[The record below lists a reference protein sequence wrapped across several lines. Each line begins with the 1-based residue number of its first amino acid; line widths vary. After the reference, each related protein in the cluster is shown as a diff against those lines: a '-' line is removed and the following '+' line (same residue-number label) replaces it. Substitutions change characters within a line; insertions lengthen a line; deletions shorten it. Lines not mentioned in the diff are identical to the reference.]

1 VSRWP
6 RIVLVLLLLVQLS
19 LAAVPSATAS
29 VQLTHYTYEAHGD
42 FWREYLDL
50 MAERF
55 KASTGISVEFI
66 IASGSEYRSKLLTM
80 VAGGVAPDVTDAH
93 PMLGAPLIA
102 QGIFEDLTPYVK
114 RDNFPLDRMPPVAA
128 EGVTTPDRK
137 LWGIP
142 GSVYPVVTFFN
153 ADLFA
158 ESGLPNPRE
167 LGERWTWE
175 TLTSSAKRLTRDK
188 DGDGVYETYGTS
200 RISYRWEMQ
209 VHQAGGQLYDRVVY
223 PTKSQF
229 NSPEVLRAIE
239 FIRGLYADNIA
250 TNNHTTYN
258 VFRGTCGFAVV
269 DGPGSISSFQH
280 VAFNWDI
287 AGQPKG
293 PANRAAR
300 VNPDGFQVVA
310 YSQHKDAAWQW
321 VRYLTGNADNQL
333 ELARISGRMP
343 SLREAMV
350 RYPKIGGIDLPS
362 NWQALIDTAFDP
374 DGYAAYV
381 VPNAT
386 QVDAVVNPIINQI
399 WNGQVAPAVGLQQ
412 IHEVLPGLLQ

>member
-1 VSRWP
+1 MYRLT
-6 RIVLVLLLLVQLS
+6 RIALVGLLLMQS
-19 LAAVPSATAS
+19 AAITAPVSAANAR
-29 VQLTHYTYEAHGD
+29 LTHYTYEAHGD

-50 MAERF
+50 MAKRF
-55 KASTGISVEFI
+55 EASMGISIEFI
-66 IASGSEYRSKLLTM
+66 VASGGEYRSKLLTM
-80 VAGGVAPDVTDAH
+80 VAGGVAPDVTDTH

-114 RDNFPLDRMPPVAA
+114 RDNFPINRMPPVAV

-158 ESGLPNPRE
+158 ESGLPNPGE

-175 TLTSSAKRLTRDK
+175 TLASSARRLTRDK
-188 DGDGVYETYGTS
+188 DGDGIMETYGTS

-209 VHQAGGQLYDRVVY
+209 VHQAGGQLYDRIVY

-229 NSPEVLRAIE
+229 NSPEVLRAVE
-239 FIRGLYADNIA
+239 FIRSLYADNAA
-250 TNNHTTYN
+250 TNAYTTYD
-258 VFRGTCGFAVV
+258 VIRGTAGFAVV
-269 DGPGSISSFQH
+269 DGPGSISSYQH
-280 VAFNWDI
+280 VGFNWDI

-310 YSQHKDAAWQW
+310 YSQHKDAAWKW
-321 VRYLTGNADNQL
+321 VSYLTGNTDNQL

-350 RYPKIGGIDLPS
+350 RYPKVGGIHMPD
-362 NWQALIDTAFDP
+362 NWEALINTAFDP

-386 QVDAVVNPIINQI
+386 EIDAVVNPIMARI

-412 IHEVLPGLLQ
+412 IHEVLPGLL

>member
-1 VSRWP
+1 MCRWGRIALVVVLIASFFLNTAPSVS
-6 RIVLVLLLLVQLS
+6 
-19 LAAVPSATAS
+19 AA

-42 FWREYLDL
+42 FWRQFLEL

-66 IASGSEYRSKLLTM
+66 VASGSEYRAKLMTM
-80 VAGGVAPDVTDAH
+80 IAGGVPPDVTDAH

-102 QGIFEDLTPYVK
+102 QGVFEDLTPYVK
-114 RDNFPLDRMPPVAA
+114 RDNFPIDQMPPVAV
-128 EGVTTPDRK
+128 EGVMTPDRK

-158 ESGLPNPRE
+158 EAGIPNPRE
-167 LGERWTWE
+167 LGENWTWE
-175 TLTSSAKRLTRDK
+175 TLISSARALTRDR
-188 DGDGVYETYGTS
+188 DGDGVFETYGTS

-229 NSPEVLRAIE
+229 NTPEVLRAVE
-239 FIRGLYADNIA
+239 FIRSLYADNIA
-250 TNNHTTYN
+250 TNNHTTYD

-269 DGPGSISSFQH
+269 DGPGSISSYQH
-280 VAFNWDI
+280 VGFRWDI
-287 AGQPKG
+287 AIQPKG
-293 PANRAAR
+293 PVSRAAR
-300 VNPDGFQVVA
+300 VNPDGFQIV
-310 YSQHKDAAWQW
+310 SHSPHKEEAWLWIRQ
-321 VRYLTGNADNQL
+321 LTGSVESQM

-343 SLREAMV
+343 SLREAMI
-350 RYPKIGGIDLPS
+350 RYTRMTGITMPD
-362 NWQALIDTAFDP
+362 NWQALIETAFDP

-386 QVDAVVNPIINQI
+386 EIDAVVNPVMSRI
-399 WNGQVAPAVGLQQ
+399 WNGQIAPAVGLQQ
-412 IHEVLPGLLQ
+412 IHDVLAGLLQ